1 MKEAILEVV
10 NRDAGSKSVL
20 SNFRKSG
27 KIPAVFY
34 GKNVKTSSITV
45 DSKSLLAILAEGGAN
60 VIINLNFKDGKKP
73 AIVKNIQRDILTQEP
88 IHIDFQLISLK
99 DKVEVK
105 VPIYIEGIADGVK
118 NFGGLMEFI
127 EREVEVSCLPTNI
140 PQRIKVDVSALGIGQ
155 GITVADLPKIE
166 GVEYKQAPNTLIVH
180 VVTIKV
186 EEEKPA
192 EPAAAAGTEVAQPEV
207 ISKGKKDKE
216 GEEGAAAPAAPAPKK

>member
-1 MKEAILEVV
+1 MKEAILETVS
-10 NRDAGSKSVL
+10 RDASSKGVL
-20 SNFRKSG
+20 SNFRKEG

-34 GKNVKTSSITV
+34 GKNVKTSSIMV
-45 DSKSLLAILAEGGAN
+45 DSKALLAILAEGGAN
-60 VIINLNFKDGKKP
+60 VIINLNFQDGKKP

-88 IHIDFQLISLK
+88 IHIDFQSISLK

-105 VPIYIEGIADGVK
+105 VPIHIEGVADGVK

-127 EREVEVSCLPTNI
+127 EREVEVACLPTNI
-140 PQRIKVDVSALGIGQ
+140 PQKISVDVSALGIGQ
-155 GITVADLPKIE
+155 GITVAGLPKIE

-180 VVTIKV
+180 VVAFKA

-192 EPAAAAGTEVAQPEV
+192 EAAAVAGTEAVQPEV

-216 GEEGAAAPAAPAPKK
+216 GEEGAASAAAPKK